1 MRKYKTVILTTLLSI
16 APLSSSFANE
26 CIYSPKIIKNIASGS
41 RYPDASIDTKQS
53 VAFKSNDFKK
63 LYFIAA
69 RINSD
74 AFKPSIGIWTVNGIE
89 SGMIFSVNTDA
100 KITTVFPDGEKSG
113 PKIKKSD
120 HGYNEVTKCFN
131 KKFKLK

>member
-1 MRKYKTVILTTLLSI
+1 MSKYKIVIFTTLLSF
-16 APLSSSFANE
+16 AYLSPSFANV
-26 CIYSPKIIKNIASGS
+26 CIYSPKTIKNIASGS
-41 RYPDASIDTKQS
+41 RYPDVSIDTKQS

-69 RINSD
+69 RINSG
-74 AFKPSIGIWTVNGIE
+74 AFKPSIGIWTVNDIE

-100 KITTVFPDGEKSG
+100 KITTVFPDGEKAG
-113 PKIKKSD
+113 PRIKKSD

-131 KKFKLK
+131 KKFKIE